1 MRQVNTVCQSINQ
14 SINGKITHV
23 GPHQKPDLSCMN
35 WSHKF
40 HYFRI
45 MKKFIIAYVKSREKL
60 LVFRDP
66 VISSIHIRSDRQ
78 LILDPVAFYCN

>member
-1 MRQVNTVCQSINQ
+1 MQCVNQ

-45 MKKFIIAYVKSREKL
+45 MKKFIIAYVKSREIEDYLKIGVELKL
-60 LVFRDP
+60 FERK
-66 VISSIHIRSDRQ
+66 
-78 LILDPVAFYCN
+78 LDFWNLFENLSFEN